1 LGVAQLDRDKI
12 AKMLGR
18 LGSSFDPEALTALR
32 LVYEMLLAAGMTWL
46 DLLAPHDARSR
57 DEELR
62 VAVQAAEQLFAENTA
77 LRAHIEQLERSP
89 AVRLGQAGDWSAIG
103 DHRAQAQWC
112 LGLHSQGQVPLKS
125 FEQDFLGTIA
135 HWTRPLTERQQP
147 IFEAILAKVT
157 RYVGSPPP

>member
-46 DLLAPHDARSR
+46 DLLAPPDARSR

-77 LRAHIEQLERSP
+77 LRAHVEQLERSP

-103 DHRAQAQWC
+103 DHRAQRGGVSACTVRGRC
-112 LGLHSQGQVPLKS
+112 L
-125 FEQDFLGTIA
+125 
-135 HWTRPLTERQQP
+135 
-147 IFEAILAKVT
+147 
-157 RYVGSPPP
+157 